1 MTPLLPVA
9 AGLVAL
15 AIGAAILRS
24 YGPRYRVGRL
34 LSATPIVTVGEARD
48 LAAGPPRYV
57 GVRGRID
64 AEDEFEDDV
73 HRPLVYRRA
82 RLQLGRLGRLGR
94 GLRWETVDEHVQAV
108 EFAIREGLDAIGVDQ
123 GDLDAGL
130 VVVHR
135 ESVGTAAD
143 APDRVPSGT
152 SPETALRLRVEQ
164 ISSVEHAI
172 VMGVPTT
179 APDGAIRFAAGLGRP
194 LILTTL
200 EPGEAMRVLAGGGS
214 RRPLAAAVALAGGL
228 ILLTLGLAWAL
239 LGAVTATALAATP
252 SATPGIGGDPRSSG
266 QGPGLVGDPLAAIGL
281 VLAIGLVA
289 VVGTLTY
296 VRLTGGRRT

>member
-15 AIGAAILRS
+15 AIGIAILRS
-24 YGPRYRVGRL
+24 FGPRYRVGRL
-34 LSATPIVTVGEARD
+34 LSATPIITVAEARD

-64 AEDEFEDDV
+64 AEDEFEDEA

-82 RLQLGRLGRLGR
+82 RLQLGRGSH
-94 GLRWETVDEHVQAV
+94 WETVDEHVQAV
-108 EFAIREGLDAIGVDQ
+108 EFEIHEGLDSIGVVQD
-123 GDLDAGL
+123 DLDAGL
-130 VVVHR
+130 VVVQR

-143 APDRVPSGT
+143 ASDRVPTGT
-152 SPETALRLRVEQ
+152 PPETPLRLRVEQ

-172 VMGVPTT
+172 VMGQPTT
-179 APDGAIRFAAGLGRP
+179 APDGAVRFAAGLGRP

-200 EPGEAMRVLAGGGS
+200 EVGEAMRVLAGGGS
-214 RRPLAAAVALAGGL
+214 RRPLAAAVALGSGL
-228 ILLTLGLAWAL
+228 VLLTIGVVWAL
-239 LGAVTATALAATP
+239 LGAVTATALAASP
-252 SATPGIGGDPRSSG
+252 SPTPGIGGDPRSSG
-266 QGPGLVGDPLAAIGL
+266 QGPGLVGDPLVAIGL
-281 VLAIGLVA
+281 VVTIGLLA

-296 VRLTGGRRT
+296 IRLTRGRRT

>member
-15 AIGAAILRS
+15 AVGAAVLRS
-24 YGPRYRVGRL
+24 FGPRYRVGRL
-34 LSATPIVTVGEARD
+34 LAATPMVSIAEARD

-57 GVRGRID
+57 GVRGRLD
-64 AEDEFEDDV
+64 AEDEFEDDA

-82 RLQLGRLGRLGR
+82 RLQLGRAP
-94 GLRWETVDEHVQAV
+94 RWETVDEHVQAV
-108 EFAIREGLDAIGVDQ
+108 EFEIHEGLDSIGVARD
-123 GDLDAGL
+123 DLDAGL
-130 VVVHR
+130 VVVQR
-135 ESVGTAAD
+135 ESVGTAAE
-143 APDRVPSGT
+143 ALDRVPSGT
-152 SPETALRLRVEQ
+152 PPETPLRLRVEQ

-179 APDGAIRFAAGLGRP
+179 GTDGAVRFAAGLGRP

-214 RRPLAAAVALAGGL
+214 RRPLAAAVALGGGL
-228 ILLTLGLAWAL
+228 ILLTIGFAWAL
-239 LGAVTATALAATP
+239 LGAVTGAALAASP
-252 SATPGIGGDPRSSG
+252 SPDPGVGGDPRSSG
-266 QGPGLVGDPLAAIGL
+266 QGPGLVGDPLVAIGV
-281 VLAIGLVA
+281 VLAIALLAVA
-289 VVGTLTY
+289 GTLVY

>member
-24 YGPRYRVGRL
+24 FGPRYRVGRL

-64 AEDEFEDDV
+64 AEDEFEDDA

-82 RLQLGRLGRLGR
+82 RLQLRR
-94 GLRWETVDEHVQAV
+94 GSRWETVDQHVQSV
-108 EFAIREGLDAIGVDQ
+108 EFEIHEGLDAIGVVLD
-123 GDLDAGL
+123 DLDVGL
-130 VVVHR
+130 VVVQR
-135 ESVGTAAD
+135 ESVGTSAD
-143 APDRVPSGT
+143 ATDRVPSGT
-152 SPETALRLRVEQ
+152 PPETPLRLRVEQ

-179 APDGAIRFAAGLGRP
+179 APDGGVRFAAGLGRP

-214 RRPLAAAVALAGGL
+214 RRPLAAAVALVSGL

-239 LGAVTATALAATP
+239 LGAVTATALAASPAVTP
-252 SATPGIGGDPRSSG
+252 EIGGDPRSSG
-266 QGPGLVGDPLAAIGL
+266 QGPGLVGDPLVAIGL
-281 VLAIGLVA
+281 VLAIGLLA
-289 VVGTLTY
+289 VVATLMY

>member
-24 YGPRYRVGRL
+24 FGPRYRVGRL

-64 AEDEFEDDV
+64 AEDDFEDDA

-82 RLQLGRLGRLGR
+82 RLQLGRGS
-94 GLRWETVDEHVQAV
+94 RWVTVEQHVQSV
-108 EFAIREGLDAIGVDQ
+108 EFEIHEGLDAIGVVLD
-123 GDLDAGL
+123 DLDVGL
-130 VVVHR
+130 VVVQR
-135 ESVGTAAD
+135 ESVGTSAD
-143 APDRVPSGT
+143 ATDRVPSGT
-152 SPETALRLRVEQ
+152 PPETPLRLRVEQ

-179 APDGAIRFAAGLGRP
+179 APDGGVRFAAGLGRP

-214 RRPLAAAVALAGGL
+214 RRPLAAAVALVSGL

-239 LGAVTATALAATP
+239 LGAVTATALAASPAVTP
-252 SATPGIGGDPRSSG
+252 EIGGDPRSSG
-266 QGPGLVGDPLAAIGL
+266 QGPGLVGDPLVAIGL
-281 VLAIGLVA
+281 VLAIGLLA
-289 VVGTLTY
+289 VVATLMY

>member
-15 AIGAAILRS
+15 AVGAAILRS
-24 YGPRYRVGRL
+24 FGPRYRVGRL
-34 LSATPIVTVGEARD
+34 LSATPMVTVGEARD
-48 LAAGPPRYV
+48 LAAGPRRYV

-64 AEDEFEDDV
+64 AEDEFEDDA

-82 RLQLGRLGRLGR
+82 RLQLGRGS
-94 GLRWETVDEHVQAV
+94 RWETVDEHIQSV
-108 EFAIREGLDAIGVDQ
+108 EFEIHEGLDAIGVVL
-123 GDLDAGL
+123 GDLEAGL
-130 VVVHR
+130 VVVQR

-143 APDRVPSGT
+143 ATDRVPSGT
-152 SPETALRLRVEQ
+152 PPETPLRLRVEQ

-179 APDGAIRFAAGLGRP
+179 SPDGAVRFAAGLGRP

-200 EPGEAMRVLAGGGS
+200 EPGEAMRILAGGGS
-214 RRPLAAAVALAGGL
+214 RRPLAAAVALASGL

-239 LGAVTATALAATP
+239 LGAVTATALAASP
-252 SATPGIGGDPRSSG
+252 SATPEIGGDPRSSG
-266 QGPGLVGDPLAAIGL
+266 QGPGLVGDPLVAIGL
-281 VLAIGLVA
+281 VVAIGLLA
-289 VVGTLTY
+289 VVATLAY